1 VYTSHTGDHTNKKHI
16 AFPQLQSLHNLQSVI
31 PLAAFKSTPSMP
43 YSENRMGS
51 LISVFRRQK
60 SKTGHVCPVF
70 ESYSCLTGS
79 E

>member
-1 VYTSHTGDHTNKKHI
+1 
-16 AFPQLQSLHNLQSVI
+16 
-31 PLAAFKSTPSMP
+31 MP

-60 SKTGHVCPVF
+60 SRTGHVCPVF